1 MLKFLEFFEFSG
13 ENSWNLQEFWPN
25 SEKFEWFGPSPI
37 EPFNSGARCAAGA
50 SPRRRSGP
58 STTTGTAARWRS
70 CCRRRTDPS
79 GRASS
84 RRRRRRR
91 PRSKAANDLMKEEPR
106 PPPPPPFRGGSGGGG
121 DSGVSVGADWISRK
135 GSQSRSTFWCGWMLL
150 ESINCWMIH
159 ILQDSFRLFF
169 RFCLKVF
176 RPRARKK
183 EKTDWSICGI
193 LQTRLMR
200 VRISQISFKFHV
212 ALLTKSKL
220 FHETQHGAR
229 TYPID
234 LSDVS
239 KLRSRHSRLDM
250 LWITAGSKL
259 QGRSRRKTGRFG
271 K

>member
-1 MLKFLEFFEFSG
+1 
-13 ENSWNLQEFWPN
+13 
-25 SEKFEWFGPSPI
+25 
-37 EPFNSGARCAAGA
+37 
-50 SPRRRSGP
+50 
-58 STTTGTAARWRS
+58 
-70 CCRRRTDPS
+70 
-79 GRASS
+79 
-84 RRRRRRR
+84 
-91 PRSKAANDLMKEEPR
+91 
-106 PPPPPPFRGGSGGGG
+106 
-121 DSGVSVGADWISRK
+121 
-135 GSQSRSTFWCGWMLL
+135 
-150 ESINCWMIH
+150 MIH

-212 ALLTKSKL
+212 ALLKL

-259 QGRSRRKTGRFG
+259 QGRSRRKTEYLLAKIGFDTAENEPCKDLQEVCKILQDLHLQLFLQKIFQKRFSKMLRAKRAPLRHPLGTQQRKRRHHG
-271 K
+271 KFSIFSKWKILKKSEPKKVWKKVWKK